1 VGAKTIW
8 LTKFFMLVTSPLAFP
23 LSKILDKILGAEI
36 GTVYN
41 RHTERIVEKKF
52 VTTLMLFSGACR
64 KMILEKN
71 LKPKIS

>member
-41 RHTERIVEKKF
+41 RNRE
-52 VTTLMLFSGACR
+52 L
-64 KMILEKN
+64 
-71 LKPKIS
+71 

>member
-41 RHTERIVEKKF
+41 RHTERIVGKKIRNDPKCYF
-52 VTTLMLFSGACR
+52 RG
-64 KMILEKN
+64 LEGEDD
-71 LKPKIS
+71 S